1 MTTFIN
7 TILLIVNIISFA
19 ATVLFVIFG
28 VYEQIMGPADAE
40 KLLKKLRI
48 PLSYNQAL
56 IIGFVCLTLMIV
68 SYILRAKLSGKL

>member
-1 MTTFIN
+1 MTAFIN

-19 ATVLFVIFG
+19 VTVLFVIFG

-40 KLLKKLRI
+40 KLLKELHI

-56 IIGFVCLTLMIV
+56 IIGFVCLELMFV
-68 SYILRAKLSGKL
+68 SYILIEKLSG